1 MHTAADILPL
11 PVNVGWSILLT
22 LGFWAV
28 GRLVRVDGSDG
39 GGVGAGAGCTGPLI
53 AIRRCDEWGTVV
65 VHAGVVCGRYNSG
78 YFAGNFLLR
87 DEALPLKAGPARGY
101 GSGNGVRRG
110 QRESWGL
117 QPAELRTL
125 RSLKTPALI
134 QKFIDGLTYQ
144 YADTAGSPRRVLR
157 ERRGHCLE
165 GALLAAAALRV
176 NGRPPLVMDLESVRD
191 DDHVVALYRERG
203 LWGGIAKSNYAGLRF
218 RSPVYRTLRELALS
232 YFEHYYNLRG
242 ERTLRAYSVAVDLS
256 RLDAKHWM
264 TDEEEVWSVPELL
277 IAARHYPIVPDKVA
291 RSLPRMD
298 RRSFEAG
305 MHGTVKH

>member
-1 MHTAADILPL
+1 LRA
-11 PVNVGWSILLT
+11 
-22 LGFWAV
+22 
-28 GRLVRVDGSDG
+28 GR
-39 GGVGAGAGCTGPLI
+39 
-53 AIRRCDEWGTVV
+53 E
-65 VHAGVVCGRYNSG
+65 
-78 YFAGNFLLR
+78 
-87 DEALPLKAGPARGY
+87 
-101 GSGNGVRRG
+101 SGNGVRRG
-110 QRESWGL
+110 GGESWGL
-117 QPAELRTL
+117 LPAELRTL
-125 RSLKTPALI
+125 RSLNTPVKI

-218 RSPVYRTLRELALS
+218 RAPVYRTLRELALS
-232 YFEHYYNLRG
+232 YFEDYYNLRG

-256 RLDAKHWM
+256 RLDARHWM

-291 RSLPRMD
+291 RALPRMD